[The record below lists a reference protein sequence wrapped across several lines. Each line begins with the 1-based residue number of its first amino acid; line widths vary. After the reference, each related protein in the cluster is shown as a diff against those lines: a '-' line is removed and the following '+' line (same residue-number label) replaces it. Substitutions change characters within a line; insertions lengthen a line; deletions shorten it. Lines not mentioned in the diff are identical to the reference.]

1 MKTLLWLLL
10 CSFTFADE
18 MQDLKIGA
26 TVPSFTLKNYDGKD
40 ISFEKFIEKNIFTV
54 IMFISTECPVSNA
67 YNERIVRLAEKY
79 AKHNVQ
85 FLGINSNK
93 EESVKDIV
101 AHSLK
106 HKFPFPVVKDE
117 NNTVADKYAAI
128 VTPEVFVMNAKRI
141 LLYHGRIDDSWK
153 KESDVKEK
161 DLENALDALLEKKE
175 PPKTETTA
183 RGCSIK
189 RIESEK

>member
-1 MKTLLWLLL
+1 
-10 CSFTFADE
+10 
-18 MQDLKIGA
+18 
-26 TVPSFTLKNYDGKD
+26 
-40 ISFEKFIEKNIFTV
+40 
-54 IMFISTECPVSNA
+54 
-67 YNERIVRLAEKY
+67 
-79 AKHNVQ
+79 
-85 FLGINSNK
+85 
-93 EESVKDIV
+93 
-101 AHSLK
+101 
-106 HKFPFPVVKDE
+106 VKDE